1 MDTAYI
7 SALAALAGSVIG
19 GVTSFATTWLTQR
32 SQTKARQPTQAKTR
46 RQDLYTD
53 FVIEASRLYADSLVH
68 DKVEVSALVGLYAD
82 VNRMRILSSS
92 KIVENADRVMRIIID
107 TYLAENKT
115 FPELRDMLVNG
126 KMIVPLQGFSEA
138 CREEQNG

>member
-32 SQTKARQPTQAKTR
+32 SQTKAHQLTQDKTR

-53 FVIEASRLYADSLVH
+53 FVNEASRLYADSLVR
-68 DKVEVSALVGLYAD
+68 DKVEVSTLVGLYAD

-126 KMIVPLQGFSEA
+126 KMIDPLQGFSEA